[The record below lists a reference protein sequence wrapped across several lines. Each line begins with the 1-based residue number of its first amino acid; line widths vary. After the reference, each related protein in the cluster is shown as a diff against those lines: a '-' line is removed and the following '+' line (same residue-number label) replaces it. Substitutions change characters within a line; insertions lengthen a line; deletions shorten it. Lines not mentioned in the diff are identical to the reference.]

1 MNWLVYMLECSDN
14 SIYTGITNNLEERL
28 KTHQSGNGA
37 KYLRGRLSEAQHESE
52 KQVVDINKLLNRE
65 KIDKKNETK
74 RKIIFYSFIIMGLSL
89 FAALITFLK

>member
-37 KYLRGRLSEAQHESE
+37 KYLRGRLPIKLVYKE
-52 KQVVDINKLLNRE
+52 NLLNRSE
-65 KIDKKNETK
+65 ATK
-74 RKIIFYSFIIMGLSL
+74 REIYIKKMSKKEKKK
-89 FAALITFLK
+89 LIDFK